1 MFGRKH
7 DERRGEVRKPANR
20 RAILLAGGIE
30 IECRITDES
39 KGGLRLKLDRRL
51 DGKGRVLIVDLSDA
65 TAVEFDIAWIKG
77 QEAGGRLIGASAS
90 LRGLVPQR
98 LAAARA
104 AWQRAGGH

>member
-1 MFGRKH
+1 MFGRKN

-20 RAILLAGGIE
+20 RAILLSGGIE

-39 KGGLRLKLDRRL
+39 RGGLRLRLDRRV
-51 DGKGRVLIVDLSDA
+51 DGKGRVQIVDMTDA
-65 TAVEFDIAWIKG
+65 TAVDFDIAWIKG
-77 QEAGGRLIGASAS
+77 QEAGGRLSGAPAT

>member
-1 MFGRKH
+1 MFGRSK

-20 RAILLAGGIE
+20 RAILLAAGVE

-39 KGGLRLKLDRRL
+39 KGGVRLRLDRRL
-51 DGKGRVLIVDLSDA
+51 DVKGRAILVDMTDA
-65 TAVEFDIAWIKG
+65 TALDIDIAWIKG
-77 QEAGGRLIGASAS
+77 QEAGGRTSGQVS